1 VSAHD
6 FEQVSATR
14 VDDLENRSGILR
26 QTLLWQSPASAEFG
40 SAGAGDLREEP
51 QPEQLF
57 GRVRLFVDY
66 DAERDSLSDDE
77 LRLVQD
83 AAETAGSSGYRYAVI
98 FPARDLSETGG
109 LWRSTAR
116 ETALSQL
123 GPGDWRHLGIEAIS
137 YLTLTS
143 TLVYLEAAPHLSWYV
158 ANYLA

>member
-66 DAERDSLSDDE
+66 DAERDCYQTTNYASFRTPP
-77 LRLVQD
+77 RLPAVR
-83 AAETAGSSGYRYAVI
+83 ATGMPSS
-98 FPARDLSETGG
+98 FP
-109 LWRSTAR
+109 
-116 ETALSQL
+116 
-123 GPGDWRHLGIEAIS
+123 PAI
-137 YLTLTS
+137 
-143 TLVYLEAAPHLSWYV
+143 
-158 ANYLA
+158 